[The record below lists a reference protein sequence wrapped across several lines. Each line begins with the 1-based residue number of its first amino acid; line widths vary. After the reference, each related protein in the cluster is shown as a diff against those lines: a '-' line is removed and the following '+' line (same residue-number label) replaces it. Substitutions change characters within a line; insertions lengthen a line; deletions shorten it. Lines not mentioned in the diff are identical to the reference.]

1 MPVINKLIKKIRT
14 CGLQKSPDPER
25 SGPGVFFVYISLR
38 TPLPGPFRTAES
50 VPYRATTRY
59 PGILAKLLA

>member
-25 SGPGVFFVYISLR
+25 SGPGVFFCVYI
-38 TPLPGPFRTAES
+38 TPDSTAWSIPHRDAES
-50 VPYRATTRY
+50 REY
-59 PGILAKLLA
+59 PAGMTAIPLSE